1 MQKSTS
7 LKSSSPR
14 FELNAL
20 APLRVGGLAKA
31 LLENAEDPAEVR
43 RIAGELLDLEPHL
56 LELLVAEGDRAP
68 ELEAPASLPC

>member
-1 MQKSTS
+1 MPKTIS
-7 LKSSSPR
+7 LKSSSQR

-56 LELLVAEGDRAP
+56 LAMLVDAGEKIR
-68 ELEAPASLPC
+68 EEV